1 MNPSRY
7 RGLALVFGLL
17 ASGMLPARIYA
28 QDLAQSPCPAGTGF
42 PDPRTVTQDACTQAF
57 DVFQFVAP
65 QLAISLAG
73 GNAILGQS
81 STVGG
86 LGHFSVGVRVNAL
99 RGLIPNVRQFQSSTQ
114 GAQRR
119 TLPTF
124 DQFMGLPT
132 ADAAVGIWG
141 GFPLGIGTVGG
152 VDVLLSASYIPTL
165 DVEGVSIEPEKN
177 VQIGYGA
184 RLGLLEETLVLP
196 GVSASFLKRDL
207 PSTDISGSYNNVTI
221 TISDAQ
227 ANTTAWRLVVGKSLL
242 IFGIAAGVGKE
253 TYDLN
258 ANASATISGFIS
270 GTATV
275 PGTEQSL
282 SRTNYFVDASLNLP
296 LLKVA
301 AEIGQVTGGT
311 VQTYNSFEGGR
322 ADRKLTYASVGV
334 RLGL

>member
-1 MNPSRY
+1 MNPTRH

-17 ASGMLPARIYA
+17 FIALLPAEGLG
-28 QDLAQSPCPAGTGF
+28 QDRAQSPCPSGGAF
-42 PDPRTVTQDACTQAF
+42 PDPRTAAQDACTQAF

-65 QLAISLAG
+65 QLSISLAG

-86 LGHFSVGVRVNAL
+86 LGHFSIGVRVNAI
-99 RGLIPNVRQFQSSTQ
+99 RGLIPDVPNFQSSTT

-119 TLPTF
+119 VLPTF
-124 DQFMGLPT
+124 EQFIGLPT
-132 ADAAVGIWG
+132 ADAAIGIWG

-152 VDVLLSASYIPTL
+152 VDLLLSATYVPTL
-165 DVEGVSIEPEKN
+165 DVEGVSITPEKN
-177 VQIGYGA
+177 LQIGYGA

-207 PSTDISGSYNNVTI
+207 PSTDISGSYNNVTL
-221 TISDAQ
+221 TVSDAQ

-242 IFGIAAGVGKE
+242 IFGVAAGMGKE
-253 TYDLN
+253 TYDL
-258 ANASATISGFIS
+258 SADATATVSGFFS
-270 GTATV
+270 GTATL
-275 PGTEQSL
+275 PGAEQSL

-296 LLKVA
+296 LVKLA
-301 AEIGQVTGGT
+301 AEIGRVTGGA

-322 ADRKLTYASVGV
+322 ADRRLTYAAVGV